1 MHLAGPLIAT
11 TPRLAM
17 TSTPNQPPPSDALD
31 ELYRDF
37 EAASLDRPS
46 LATAPHRH
54 EGAGPVDWSAA
65 LAGYEAIRT
74 LRTARVQ
81 RTARVW
87 GDIWHVDGLARQMRN
102 EPFADHRPDDFK
114 HVEWLCGT

>member
-31 ELYRDF
+31 E
-37 EAASLDRPS
+37 
-46 LATAPHRH
+46 
-54 EGAGPVDWSAA
+54 
-65 LAGYEAIRT
+65 
-74 LRTARVQ
+74 
-81 RTARVW
+81 
-87 GDIWHVDGLARQMRN
+87 
-102 EPFADHRPDDFK
+102 PFADRRPDDFK